1 MNAAGELPR
10 LISEQAGAE
19 MMALIEELYPI
30 CRSITGDGVRETLE
44 MVGRTVPLELH
55 EIPSGTEVFDWT
67 VPREWNIRDAF
78 VANSQGERVIDFRE
92 SNLHV
97 VSYSTPVRRKMS
109 LEELRPYLHT
119 LPDHPDLI
127 PYKTT
132 YYEETWGFCLR
143 HRDYEA
149 LEDGEYEVV
158 IDSTLEDG
166 SLTYGEVYLP
176 GDQQAEILLTTH
188 VCHPSLCND
197 NLSGI
202 AVLTALAEA
211 LLEAER
217 RYSYRL
223 LFIPGTIG
231 AITWLA
237 RNRGSTSRI
246 EHGLV
251 ISGVGDPGAVTYK
264 KSRRGNAI
272 VDHAMRQ
279 VLRERADDHQILD
292 FSPYGYD
299 ERQFCSPGF
308 DLPVGRFSRS
318 EYGTYTEYHT
328 SGDDLNFV
336 NASSLVDSLTKLAEV
351 LLILENNA
359 TFESTNPWGEPQLG
373 KRGLYDDLDAKARL
387 ALLWVLNLS
396 DGEHSLLDITE
407 RAQLTFRDVLSASET
422 LVGVGLLSRV
432 SRGRED

>member
-1 MNAAGELPR
+1 

-30 CRSITGDGVRETLE
+30 CRSITGDGVRKTLE
-44 MVGRTVPLELH
+44 IVARTVPLELH

-78 VANSQGERVIDFRE
+78 VANSQGERVIDFSK

-97 VSYSTPVRRKMS
+97 VSYSTPVRCKMS

-237 RNRGSTSRI
+237 RNKDSTSRI

-272 VDHAMRQ
+272 VDHAIRQ
-279 VLRERADDHQILD
+279 VLSERADDHQVLD

-351 LLILENNA
+351 LLILESNA
-359 TFESTNPWGEPQLG
+359 TFESTNPCGEPQLG

-396 DGEHSLLDITE
+396 DGGHSLLDITE
-407 RAQLTFRDVLSASET
+407 RAQLPFRDVLSASEI